1 MKNDSDVGT
10 ASNPNAWIAV
20 DHGLGTN
27 SRLAPYTLVLKGGP
41 SLYQAI
47 AEDDWAL
54 VLNSA
59 GEILRAGRV
68 LQLRSDLET
77 TTIFFDRLSVADAP
91 VPVADVSLA
100 LPSSGNVVRIQ
111 WDEFVAAL
119 SMALHQTVGSVPSVG
134 DRAYIREML
143 QLAVVDDLLGPAGG
157 PHERIV
163 DMSVRDRYLVGKL
176 APREGTQGGIEGL
189 EGPLAGDEVE
199 EPTDSIVPGQHE
211 PGAEFGT
218 AMGRVEPESDA
229 SDEIDAASNQS
240 LVPSSF
246 GMTFCVDGDVER
258 IEVEAR
264 WGCYERVPNEEHELI
279 RPNGQKAKVWQR
291 IPCGGKLMLPL
302 TEGVIPHQALDANR
316 PAVRIQG
323 SVRAKNANGD
333 RLVTLFL
340 INGQE
345 EPDTNRDTA
354 WLFQPELIV
363 RAEAEAS
370 KRAIFRRRPVLA
382 TDGNDPERE
391 SLEMIYRNRV
401 EFAVGHGV
409 AVHAETADDVTL
421 ATEVRTTVLPQF
433 EVQVTE
439 TPGLDP
445 TDRPAM
451 RQMVESGLLDMQ
463 RLATL
468 EVTEL
473 VDALS
478 VLTKDYAAWIAEQ
491 RARIGADVVGY
502 DTQAA
507 HALDRCQEIQMRLQ
521 QGVDTLKKDG
531 KALDAFRFA
540 NKAMATQRVR
550 SLYALEVRRGRDVTV
565 DQFDQPKN
573 RSWRPFQLAF
583 LLLSIPSLADP
594 THPDRVQPM
603 EAHADLLWFPTG
615 GGKTEAYLGVAAF
628 TMAIRRLQGKLG
640 GYDGSRGLAVIMRY
654 TLRLLTLQ
662 QFQRATALICA
673 MEKLRRDALVQ
684 GDESLG
690 KEPFTIGLW
699 VGNKVTPGTT
709 EESHYAIQALR
720 DSGKNKAGRASPLQL
735 TSCPWCG
742 SAINPGK
749 DVVVDKDRGR
759 TVVYCGDKKSSCT
772 FSRGR
777 SSNSLHPGIPVLT
790 VDEEIYHRP
799 PTIMIATVDKFAMMA
814 WRGQV
819 RTLFGRVGQE
829 CERHGLLWQGA
840 DCNGNHQAGKGL
852 SATKV
857 KNINPIRPPDLII
870 QDEFHLIS
878 GPLGTMVGLYETAVD
893 ELCGWKLGEH
903 TVKPKIIAST
913 ATVRKAREQVNNV
926 FMRRVSVF
934 PPHGLDVEDNY
945 FSVQRPIEDKPGRR
959 YLGVCSPGSSR
970 PAMLIRVY
978 TAFLTAAQALFDR
991 FGEAADP
998 YMTMVGYFNS
1008 LRELGGM
1015 KRLAEDDVQTR
1026 SYRVQMSMVERPALA
1041 QRSVS
1046 NIRELTSRVSS
1057 QDIPKYLD
1065 NLEVK
1070 FKSEFDTV
1078 AGKYVTKWQEGDTR
1092 AIDVVLAT
1100 NMLSVGVDVNRLGL
1114 MAVNGQPKGTA
1125 EYIQATS
1132 RVGRSFPGLVCTV
1145 LTWARP
1151 RDLSHYETFE
1161 HYHATFYKHVEAQSV
1176 TPFSP
1181 RAMDRGLTGSL
1192 LSLMRLENDAFSP
1205 NEGAGKLDKSDQSEI
1220 TDAIDVLVKRAW
1232 NVSELSSTK
1241 SLAEQ
1246 ELKERADEWAKEVGK
1261 GGRILAYEKRGP
1273 EKDKTVALIRS
1284 PGIQAWD
1291 NWTVPMSMREVEPGV
1306 RLIMNTSHISDDH
1319 DWKPRPATKDE
1330 D

>member
-1 MKNDSDVGT
+1 MNGAT
-10 ASNPNAWIAV
+10 MSNANAWIAV
-20 DHGLGTN
+20 DHGLGTDR
-27 SRLAPYTLVLKGGP
+27 RLAPYTLVLKGDR

-47 AEDDWAL
+47 AEDDWVL
-54 VLNSA
+54 VLNPA
-59 GEILRAGRV
+59 GEIVRTGRV
-68 LQLRSDLET
+68 LQIRSDLET
-77 TTIFFDRLSVADAP
+77 TTVFFDRLSVADTP
-91 VPVADVSLA
+91 VPVASVSLA
-100 LPSSGNVVRIQ
+100 PPSSGNVGRIQ

-119 SMALHQTVGSVPSVG
+119 SSALHQTVGGVLPVE
-134 DRAYIREML
+134 DRAYIRELL

-163 DMSVRDRYLVGKL
+163 DMNVRDRYLVGKL
-176 APREGTQGGIEGL
+176 APREDAQGGIEGL
-189 EGPLAGDEVE
+189 EGPLAEEDAE
-199 EPTDSIVPGQHE
+199 EPTDPIVPGQHE

-218 AMGRVEPESDA
+218 ATGRVEPESDS

-246 GMTFCVDGDVER
+246 GMTFCVDGDAER
-258 IEVEAR
+258 IEVEVR
-264 WGCYERVPNEEHELI
+264 WGSYERVPNDEHEHTRL
-279 RPNGQKAKVWQR
+279 NGQKAKVWQR
-291 IPCGGKLMLPL
+291 IPCGGKLVLRL
-302 TEGVIPHQALDANR
+302 TEGGIPNQAPDANR

-340 INGQE
+340 INTQK

-363 RAEAEAS
+363 RAEAAAS
-370 KRAIFRRRPVLA
+370 KRAIFRRRPVLEA
-382 TDGNDPERE
+382 DGNDPERE

-421 ATEVRTTVLPQF
+421 ATEVRTTVLPQY

-445 TDRPAM
+445 ADRPAM
-451 RQMVESGLLDMQ
+451 KQMVESGLLDMQ

-473 VDALS
+473 VDALN

-491 RARIGADVVGY
+491 RERIGEDVVGY
-502 DTQAA
+502 DTQATQ
-507 HALDRCQEIQMRLQ
+507 ALDRCQAIQMRLQ
-521 QGVDTLKKDG
+521 QGIDTLKNDG
-531 KALDAFRFA
+531 KALAAFRFA
-540 NKAMATQRVR
+540 NKAMAIQRVR
-550 SLYALEVRRGRDVTV
+550 SQYALEVRRGRSVTV
-565 DQFDQPKN
+565 DQFDLPKN

-594 THPDRVQPM
+594 AHPDRVQPM
-603 EAHADLLWFPTG
+603 EAYADLLWFPTG

-628 TMAIRRLQGKLG
+628 TMAIRRFQGKLG
-640 GYDGSRGLAVIMRY
+640 GYDASRGMAVIMRY

-662 QFQRATALICA
+662 QFQRASALICA
-673 MEKLRRDALVQ
+673 MEVLRRKALAN
-684 GDESLG
+684 GDTALG
-690 KEPFTIGLW
+690 HEPFSIGLW

-709 EESHYAIQALR
+709 EESHNAILNLR
-720 DSGKNKAGRASPLQL
+720 NPDKYHAGAASPVQL

-742 SAINPGK
+742 SDITPGR
-749 DVVVDKDRGR
+749 DVDVDKHHGR
-759 TVVYCGDKKSSCT
+759 TLVYCGDKMGRCE
-772 FSRGR
+772 FSRGK
-777 SSNSLHPGIPVLT
+777 SSKLPHPGIPVLT

-799 PTIMIATVDKFAMMA
+799 PTMMIATVDKFAMMA

-819 RTLFGRVGQE
+819 RTLFGRVHQE
-829 CERHGLLWQGA
+829 CERHGLLWP
-840 DCNGNHQAGKGL
+840 DCDCTGNHSAGKGL
-852 SATKV
+852 LAAKV
-857 KNINPIRPPDLII
+857 KNIASIRPPDLII

-878 GPLGTMVGLYETAVD
+878 GPLGTMVGLYESAVD
-893 ELCGWKLGEH
+893 ELSGWKFDGK
-903 TVKPKIIAST
+903 TVKPKIVAST
-913 ATVRKAREQVNNV
+913 ATVRKAQEQVNNV

-945 FSVQRPIEDKPGRR
+945 FSVQRPIEERPGRR

-978 TAFLTAAQALFDR
+978 TAFLTAAQALFNR
-991 FGEAADP
+991 FGESADP

-1015 KRLAEDDVQTR
+1015 RRLAEDDVQTR

-1041 QRSVS
+1041 QRSVN

-1065 NLEVK
+1065 HLEVK
-1070 FKSEFDTV
+1070 FKASLNADT
-1078 AGKYVTKWQEGDTR
+1078 GKFVTKWNEGDTR

-1181 RAMDRGLTGSL
+1181 RAMDRGLTGAL
-1192 LSLMRLENDAFSP
+1192 LSLMRLKNDTFSP
-1205 NEGAGKLDKSDQSEI
+1205 NEGADELDKSDKPEI
-1220 TDAIDVLVKRAW
+1220 TDAIDALVRRAW
-1232 NVSELSSTK
+1232 NVSEAAAIK
-1241 SLAEQ
+1241 SLAER
-1246 ELKERADEWAKEVGK
+1246 ELKERADEWAKEVSVP
-1261 GGRILAYEKRGP
+1261 GRTLAYEKRGAQAATMVGLL
-1273 EKDKTVALIRS
+1273 KS
-1284 PGIQAWD
+1284 PGIHAWD

-1306 RLIMNTSHISDDH
+1306 RLIMNTGHISDDH
-1319 DWKPRPATKDE
+1319 GWKPRPLPNDE